1 VAVDYYEVLGVSR
14 DASPEEIKKAF
25 RRLARQWHPD
35 ANKEDPEA
43 EAKFRQIAEAY
54 EVLSDPEKRRR
65 YDRGDTIDIGDIF
78 GGGFA
83 GLDDILRSVFGEGF
97 GDPFGFGS
105 ATRRQTRGRDIVT
118 RVEISLEEAAFGTE
132 TQVVFRA
139 DRPCPEC
146 DGQGTAPG
154 TSRITCATCGGAG
167 QVRMARRSLLGT
179 MMSVGTCPDCHGL
192 GTVVESPCPNCA
204 GRGVAE
210 GEQKVT
216 VEIPAGVSTGTRL
229 RLTGRGEQAP
239 YGGTAGDLF
248 VEVVVAPDER
258 FRRDGDDLIYHA
270 RVGLAEAALG
280 TEVEVPLLGG
290 GSSTVDMPAGTQ
302 PGWVTRI
309 PGEGMGRLGSRGR
322 GDMVVVADVVV
333 PVDLTA
339 EEEDLLRRFAELR
352 GEKPRQPSRW
362 RRARR

>member
-35 ANKEDPEA
+35 ANKEDPDA

-54 EVLSDPEKRRR
+54 EVLSDPERRRR
-65 YDRGDTIDIGDIF
+65 YDQGDTIDLGDLF
-78 GGGFA
+78 AGGFS

-105 ATRRQTRGRDIVT
+105 ASRRQARGRDIVT
-118 RVEISLEEAAFGTE
+118 QVHITLEEAAFGTE
-132 TQVVFRA
+132 TQVTFRA
-139 DRPCPEC
+139 DRRCPEC
-146 DGQGTAPG
+146 DGDGTAPG
-154 TSRITCATCGGAG
+154 TSRVTCATCGGAG
-167 QVRMARRSLLGT
+167 QVRTARRSLLGT
-179 MMSVGTCPDCHGL
+179 MMSVGTCPDCHGV
-192 GTVVESPCPNCA
+192 GTVVEEPCPNCA
-204 GRGVAE
+204 GLGVAE
-210 GEQKVT
+210 GEQNVT

-239 YGGTAGDLF
+239 HGGAAGDLF
-248 VEVVVAPDER
+248 VEVVVASDER
-258 FRRDGDDLIYHA
+258 FRREGDHLVYHA

-290 GSSTVDMPAGTQ
+290 GTTTVELPAGTQ
-302 PGWVTRI
+302 PGWITRI
-309 PGEGMGRLGSRGR
+309 PGEGMGRLGARGR
-322 GDMVVVADVVV
+322 GDMIVVADVVV
-333 PVDLTA
+333 PVDLSA
-339 EEEDLLRRFAELR
+339 EEEELLRRFAEIR
-352 GEKPRQPSRW
+352 GENPRQPSRW